1 MQATIPPKTLIS
13 PTKLGRRFHF
23 RNRKN
28 PSLSISAALSKNVT
42 TPEAQDAIK
51 RALAKKAVGLVKSG
65 MVVGLGTGS
74 TASIAI
80 QQLGTLI
87 TQGKLKNVVAV
98 GANYQSRV
106 LARQYGVKTV
116 DFNDINNIDIV
127 FDGADEVDF
136 NKNLLK
142 GGGAAH
148 TMQKVVDSMA
158 KECVILAD
166 ESKVV
171 FQLGSTFP
179 VPPDFKQLSSR
190 MLVFWDTGGKKYN
203 HNIAHLVDVLSLA
216 VEVIPPAISPVLRRL
231 VTLGGIPEIRSALR
245 KDGPVITDLGNM
257 VVDVSFPNGI
267 ENPADLEKSINLIPG
282 VVDNGIV
289 SGIATSVLV
298 AIQDGDSVTV
308 MNLEEY
314 VKIVGVPSNAN
325 STI

>member
-23 RNRKN
+23 HYRKN
-28 PSLSISAALSKNVT
+28 PSLSISAALSQNVT

-80 QQLGTLI
+80 QELGTLI
-87 TQGKLKNVVAV
+87 TRGKLKNVVAV

-158 KECVILAD
+158 KECIILAD
-166 ESKVV
+166 QSKVV

-179 VPPDFKQLSSR
+179 VP
-190 MLVFWDTGGKKYN
+190 
-203 HNIAHLVDVLSLA
+203 
-216 VEVIPPAISPVLRRL
+216 VEVIPLAISPVLRRL

-267 ENPADLEKSINLIPG
+267 ENPADLEKSINSIPG